1 MLQSNLTQERRAFL
15 IDDLGL
21 AKGVV
26 CERKCP
32 LSQVDTYMYIIIIII
47 IITFYYAF
55 NSKNDQIV
63 HHFNLSVNLNFIHSI
78 QFFINCKFNML

>member
-15 IDDLGL
+15 IDVLGL

-26 CERKCP
+26 CDRKCP

-47 IITFYYAF
+47 FYYVF

-63 HHFNLSVNLNFIHSI
+63 HHFNLSVNLNFIHFI